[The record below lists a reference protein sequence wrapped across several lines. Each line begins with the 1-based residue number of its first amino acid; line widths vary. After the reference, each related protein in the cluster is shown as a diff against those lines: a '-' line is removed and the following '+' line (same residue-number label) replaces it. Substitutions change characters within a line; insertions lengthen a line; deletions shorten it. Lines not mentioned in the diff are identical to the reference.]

1 MNGIAYNQ
9 LDTKSKSVLD
19 AVMNAFLDK
28 FYYLVNNADILSY
41 GEKTN
46 YAEDFEKY
54 QYYQFFI
61 PLIKDSKPNLFY
73 NPNYFSSKIKVKYKL
88 NWKKDFEDDFK
99 IFLTFNK
106 ETMDWKRKSPERT
119 YILICNNQKGW
130 WLDLS
135 QSFHQDTKRSN
146 FIRHLTLWTG
156 DARPKRENWGLE
168 YLYDIT
174 DVFVSDLDFGL
185 INWPKQKPQGL
196 I

>member
-1 MNGIAYNQ
+1 MDINAYNR

-19 AVMNAFLDK
+19 AVMLHF
-28 FYYLVNNADILSY
+28 VNNFDYLEYSADIPSY

-73 NPNYFSSKIKVKYKL
+73 PNSRIRIKGMQR
-88 NWKKDFEDDFK
+88 WKKDFEDDFK
-99 IFLTFNK
+99 IFLTFDGEGN
-106 ETMDWKRKSPERT
+106 TVGKSAEQT

-130 WLDLS
+130 WLNLS
-135 QSFHQDTKRSN
+135 QSFHRADKRN
-146 FIRHLTLWTG
+146 DYLKDLRPWVG
-156 DARPKRENWGLE
+156 YEKPKRENWGLE

-174 DVFVSDLDFGL
+174 DVFVRDLDFDF

>member
-1 MNGIAYNQ
+1 MEMKGYAQ
-9 LDTKSKSVLD
+9 LDTKSKSVLE
-19 AVMNAFLDK
+19 AVMNAFADK
-28 FYYLVNNADILSY
+28 FDYLVNNTNIPSY

-73 NPNYFSSKIKVKYKL
+73 NPTYFLSQIKVKNKL

-99 IFLTFNK
+99 IFLTFDGERSK
-106 ETMDWKRKSPERT
+106 YEKSADQT

-130 WLDLS
+130 WLNLN
-135 QSFHQDTKRSN
+135 QYFHQDTKRSD
-146 FIRHLTLWTG
+146 FIKDLTSWTG
-156 DARPKRENWGLE
+156 YAKPTRENWGLE

-174 DVFVSDLDFGL
+174 DVFVSDLDFDF